1 MLENIPHIQEL
12 NLSREEGLPA
22 TVLGRSSRTKRSRR
36 TTHTSTPQ

>member
-22 TVLGRSSRTKRSRR
+22 TVLGRSTCTERSRSA
-36 TTHTSTPQ
+36 THTSTTQ